1 MVVRITRGPLS
12 LKPRA
17 SNTVNRCCYS
27 GRAKANS
34 ALPWP
39 APSIPGRNPSVHAPQ
54 PVGTAMYWRPST
66 LYVDGLLWWPLPHWN
81 CHSRSPV
88 LASRALN
95 SPVGSPANTRSPA
108 VASTDEHIGMS
119 LAQRH
124 FSAPVLG
131 SNALMDPAMSSRS
144 TATPAPQYG
153 MLSLNSRRR
162 RVAVAPT
169 SCTGAYSSSVFGL

>member
-1 MVVRITRGPLS
+1 MS
-12 LKPRA
+12 LTSYR
-17 SNTVNRCCYS
+17 SCSCGLLRSQSS
-27 GRAKANS
+27 GSAKTNS
-34 ALPWP
+34 ELPWP

-81 CHSRSPV
+81 CHSRSPL
-88 LASRALN
+88 LASSALN

-108 VASTDEHIGMS
+108 VVSTEEHIGTS
-119 LAQRH
+119 LRQRH
-124 FSAPVLG
+124 LSSPVRG
-131 SNALMDPAMSSRS
+131 SKALTEPAMSSRS

-169 SCTGAYSSSVFGL
+169 SCTGTYSSSVLGL